1 MAIMVLIP
9 DLWYN
14 ENMKDLKLNGNKL
27 DWLNGDLAQ
36 VEGLELIK
44 QHILTGLYTLKGEWL
59 LDYTVGIDFVRNMR
73 DEVFW
78 KHDIK
83 KVILSTEGV
92 NQIKSFDLIKENQ
105 RISVYAYITTNLG
118 DIELNEVIRQ

>member
-1 MAIMVLIP
+1 
-9 DLWYN
+9 
-14 ENMKDLKLNGNKL
+14 MKDLKLNGNKL

-44 QHILTGLYTLKGEWL
+44 QHILTGLYTLKGDWL
-59 LDYTVGIDFVRNMR
+59 LDDSVGIDFVRNMR
-73 DEVFW
+73 DDVFW

-92 NQIKSFDLIKENQ
+92 NQIKSFDLRRENQ
-105 RISVYAYITTNLG
+105 NIIINSYITTNLG

>member
-1 MAIMVLIP
+1 
-9 DLWYN
+9 
-14 ENMKDLKLNGNKL
+14 MKDLKLNGNKL

-44 QHILTGLYTLKGEWL
+44 QHILTGLYTLKGDWL
-59 LDYTVGIDFVRNMR
+59 LDDSVGIDFVRNMR
-73 DEVFW
+73 DDVFW

-83 KVILSTEGV
+83 KVILSTDGV
-92 NQIKSFDLIKENQ
+92 NQIKSFDLIRENQ
-105 RISVYAYITTNLG
+105 NIIINSYITTNLG

>member
-1 MAIMVLIP
+1 MT
-9 DLWYN
+9 N
-14 ENMKDLKLNGNKL
+14 RE
-27 DWLNGDLAQ
+27 
-36 VEGLELIK
+36 
-44 QHILTGLYTLKGEWL
+44 
-59 LDYTVGIDFVRNMR
+59 
-73 DEVFW
+73 
-78 KHDIK
+78 

>member
-1 MAIMVLIP
+1 
-9 DLWYN
+9 
-14 ENMKDLKLNGNKL
+14 MKDLKLNGNKL

-44 QHILTGLYTLKGEWL
+44 QHILTGLYTLKGDWL
-59 LDYTVGIDFVRNMR
+59 LDYTVGIDFPRNMR

-83 KVILSTEGV
+83 KVILSTDGV
-92 NQIKSFDLIKENQ
+92 NQIKTFDLIKENQ
-105 RISVYAYITTNLG
+105 NISVYAYITTDLG
-118 DIELNEVIRQ
+118 DIELNEVIRR

>member
-1 MAIMVLIP
+1 
-9 DLWYN
+9 
-14 ENMKDLKLNGNKL
+14 MKDLKLNGNKL

-44 QHILTGLYTLKGEWL
+44 QHILTGLYTLKGDWL
-59 LDYTVGIDFVRNMR
+59 LDDSVGIDFVRNMR
-73 DEVFW
+73 DDVFW

-92 NQIKSFDLIKENQ
+92 NQIKSFDLRRENQ
-105 RISVYAYITTNLG
+105 NIIINSYITTNLG
-118 DIELNEVIRQ
+118 DIELNEVIRK

>member
-1 MAIMVLIP
+1 
-9 DLWYN
+9 
-14 ENMKDLKLNGNKL
+14 MKDLKLNGNKL

-44 QHILTGLYTLKGEWL
+44 QHILTGLYTLKGDWL
-59 LDYTVGIDFVRNMR
+59 LDDSVGIDFVRNMR
-73 DEVFW
+73 DDVFW

-92 NQIKSFDLIKENQ
+92 NQIKSFDLRIENQ
-105 RISVYAYITTNLG
+105 NIIINSYITTNLG
-118 DIELNEVIRQ
+118 DIELNEVIRK

>member
-1 MAIMVLIP
+1 
-9 DLWYN
+9 
-14 ENMKDLKLNGNKL
+14 MKDLKLNGNKL

-44 QHILTGLYTLKGEWL
+44 QHILTGLYTLKGDWL
-59 LDYTVGIDFVRNMR
+59 LDYTVGIDFPRNMK
-73 DEVFW
+73 DEIFW

-92 NQIKSFDLIKENQ
+92 NQIKSFDLKKENQ
-105 RISVYAYITTNLG
+105 RISVYAYITTDLG
-118 DIELNEVIRQ
+118 DIELNEVIRR

>member
-1 MAIMVLIP
+1 
-9 DLWYN
+9 
-14 ENMKDLKLNGNKL
+14 MKDLKLNGNKL

-44 QHILTGLYTLKGEWL
+44 QHILTGLYTLKGDWL
-59 LDYTVGIDFVRNMR
+59 LDYTVGIDFPRNMR

-78 KHDIK
+78 KHDVK

-92 NQIKSFDLIKENQ
+92 NNIKSFDLRKENQ
-105 RISVYAYITTNLG
+105 NISIYACITTNLG
-118 DIELNEVIRQ
+118 DIELNEVIKQ

>member
-1 MAIMVLIP
+1 
-9 DLWYN
+9 
-14 ENMKDLKLNGNKL
+14 MKDLKLNGNKL

-44 QHILTGLYTLKGEWL
+44 QHILTGLYTLKGDWL
-59 LDYTVGIDFVRNMR
+59 LDDSVGIDFVRNMR
-73 DEVFW
+73 DDVFW

-92 NQIKSFDLIKENQ
+92 NQIKSFDLIRENQ
-105 RISVYAYITTNLG
+105 NIIINSYITTNLG